1 MKLFSIILF
10 AMFALAFVACQ
21 SVVPPASPTE
31 VFKAQT
37 EAQKKKDGATMKSNL
52 SKISLEMI
60 DKGAKAQNKSVE
72 EVLVMELPGVK
83 APQTFEYRN
92 EKIEGDSASVEV
104 KTELSDEWAKV
115 PFVKE
120 DGRWKL
126 SLDKMIEEAQ
136 KAAQQSESTGQTNS
150 AAPSNQQTNSAPTNQ
165 QTNSNK

>member
-21 SVVPPASPTE
+21 SVAPAASPTE

-52 SKISLEMI
+52 SKVSLEMI
-60 DKGAKAQNKSVE
+60 DKVAKAQNKSVE

-104 KTELSDEWAKV
+104 KTELSDEWGKV

-126 SLDKMIEEAQ
+126 SLDKLIEEAQ
-136 KAAQQSESTGQTNS
+136 KAAQQSQSTGQTNS
-150 AAPSNQQTNSAPTNQ
+150 APSNQQTNSAPTNQ